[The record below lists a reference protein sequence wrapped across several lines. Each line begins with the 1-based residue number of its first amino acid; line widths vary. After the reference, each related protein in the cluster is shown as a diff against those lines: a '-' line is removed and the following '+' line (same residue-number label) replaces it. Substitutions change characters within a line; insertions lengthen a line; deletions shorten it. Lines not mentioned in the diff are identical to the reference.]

1 MLKHLKPYFLN
12 PQTLAVGIAFWVVGF
27 MFGNWATLI
36 PSVKLKFNLDDAQ
49 LGLLLLSLPA
59 GAISFNP
66 VASLFISKIGMKKT
80 FFLGFISIGLSYALP
95 LSMPTLLTSAF
106 GLLLTGMS
114 ISLLNV
120 SMNTCAAVIEQNNK
134 VSIMS
139 SSHGMFSIGLMS
151 GSLLT
156 GVALSLRINP
166 TVYMLIMCVLVIGLA
181 FVTRKQVFGIYE
193 PEIAP
198 NPAATP
204 QAGFKLPTGVFL
216 LIIIIGVCS
225 NIAEGAM
232 ADWTAIYMREV
243 VATQPL
249 FVGWGL
255 AGYSLFMALGRFLGD
270 GIIPRFGQNKI
281 MVYGGL
287 VVIIGLLVAILFPH
301 TFTAIIGFSL
311 VGAGISCAA
320 PILYGSATRVPNMS
334 KGSGLATM
342 NTFAMGGF
350 LLGPVAIGFVSE
362 ALSLPIALAIV
373 ALLMGVSVGISRTIK
388 FF

>member
-36 PSVKLKFNLDDAQ
+36 PSVKLKFGLDDAQ

-66 VASLFISKIGMKKT
+66 VASLCISKIGMKKT
-80 FFLGFISIGLSYALP
+80 FFLGFVSLGLCYALP
-95 LSMPTLLTSAF
+95 LSMPTLLTAAI

-120 SMNTCAAVIEQNNK
+120 SMNTCAAVIEQNDK

-156 GVALSLRINP
+156 GVALSLHINP
-166 TVYMLIMCVLVIGLA
+166 TVYMLTMCALVIGLA
-181 FVTRKQVFGIYE
+181 FITRKQVFNIYE
-193 PEIAP
+193 QKIDP
-198 NPAATP
+198 NTAIP

-216 LIIIIGVCS
+216 LIIIIGICS

-270 GIIPRFGQNKI
+270 GIIPRFGQNKV
-281 MVYGGL
+281 MVYGGII
-287 VVIIGLLVAILFPH
+287 VIIGLIVAILFPY

-320 PILYGSATRVPNMS
+320 PILYGSATRVPDMS
-334 KGSGLATM
+334 QGSGLATM

-362 ALSLPIALAIV
+362 ALSLPTALAIV
-373 ALLMGVSVGISRTIK
+373 ALLMGISVGISRRIK